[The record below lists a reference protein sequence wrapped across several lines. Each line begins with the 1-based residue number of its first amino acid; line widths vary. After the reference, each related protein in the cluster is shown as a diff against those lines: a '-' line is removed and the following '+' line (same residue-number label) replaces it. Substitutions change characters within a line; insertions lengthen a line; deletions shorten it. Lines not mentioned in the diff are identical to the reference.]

1 MLDLICGIVLGVVV
15 SIVAL
20 LGLSVFMAYV
30 TQSHDHDS
38 ELHNDD

>member
-15 SIVAL
+15 SIVGL

-30 TQSHDHDS
+30 TQSHDDS